1 MILAPG
7 PTLSVAPPHSALVTP
22 APSGAGPAS
31 RGLRDVEREH
41 ILRVLEAANWK
52 VRGANGAAEVLG
64 LKPTTLEAR
73 IAKLGIRRPGRRA

>member
-1 MILAPG
+1 M
-7 PTLSVAPPHSALVTP
+7 
-22 APSGAGPAS
+22 
-31 RGLRDVEREH
+31 RDVEREH

-73 IAKLGIRRPGRRA
+73 IAKLGIRRPNRRA